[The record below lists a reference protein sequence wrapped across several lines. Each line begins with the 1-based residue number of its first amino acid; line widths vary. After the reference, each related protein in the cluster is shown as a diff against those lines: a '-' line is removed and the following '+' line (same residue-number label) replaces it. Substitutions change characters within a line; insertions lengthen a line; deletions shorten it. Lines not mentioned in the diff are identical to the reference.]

1 MKRIFQLLLIVL
13 FTTVTLF
20 GQKKNVK
27 CITNSNRTEIN
38 FTTNNLTFKKVTINQ
53 KEYTTLN
60 SDNSTALLKKGAP
73 EVLKISAATYIPDG
87 TTAVYSV
94 ISSDYYD
101 INNFYLAPSKGIT
114 YRNKNPNKIAYT
126 FGKEYSKDAFYP
138 GELFQKNN
146 QYQFRSITGQTI
158 WVYPYQYNP
167 VTKTLRVYKSI
178 TIGVEYKHRPQLA
191 SKKQKAN
198 IQTPQVFA
206 SMYSRNFVNYQQ
218 QRYAPVKEV
227 GKMIVISHPDF
238 IEQIKPFVYWKNQK
252 GQETEL
258 FAYNDADINSDPQM
272 LKEFISKKYYDQG
285 IAFVLLVGD
294 SQHIMPLYKSGDSDA
309 AYGHIEGDD
318 SYPEVIVGRFSGE
331 TTDDIKTM
339 VDRTIYYEKNL
350 TEKDTWIENAI
361 GIASDEG
368 GGGSGD
374 DGESDIQHI
383 TNINNDF
390 KSFGYN
396 NTTNLFDP
404 NVKPEQVINGFDNGA
419 GVINYVGHGGDTF
432 WLTSNFGLNQMSTLK
447 NENRCPFIFDVACVN
462 GNFKNKTCFAEGLT
476 RANNNGNPTGALA
489 IIASTINQ
497 SWDPPMDAQ
506 DEMVDILV
514 DSYRDNIKQTFG
526 GIAINGC
533 LHMNDE
539 YGYDGE
545 EMTNTWTIFGDP
557 SVTLRNRTPKNAVIN
572 HQSTIN
578 LGENCKFVVTSD
590 TDELLVTLSKEGKIV
605 TKGIIE
611 NGIVE
616 FDLGWYKTEGPLD
629 LTVTSQTIVT
639 YMARITANRL
649 FDVSINVFSNNNVRL
664 TNNVS
669 LSIDGNTLKSQNN
682 NNFTTKLE
690 KGEYNYKITAKE
702 YHDAEGTINITDKN
716 EVLNII
722 LIPIAT
728 NIDELKEAEPTIY
741 PNPATNNITV
751 NFNSN
756 ISESEYTIINSIGN
770 IVLNGILNGNQ
781 NNIDISRL
789 QPGLHFVKIK
799 TSSNTYI
806 KKLIVR

>member
-1 MKRIFQLLLIVL
+1 MKRLFQLLLIVL

-27 CITNSNRTEIN
+27 CITNSNRTEII

-60 SDNSTALLKKGAP
+60 SDNSTALLQKGAP

-114 YRNKNPNKIAYT
+114 YRDKNPNKITYT
-126 FGKEYSKDAFYP
+126 FGKEYNKDAFYP
-138 GELFQKNN
+138 GELFHKNN
-146 QYQFRSITGQTI
+146 QYQFRNITGQTI

-178 TIGVEYKHRPQLA
+178 TIGIEYKHRPQLA
-191 SKKQKAN
+191 SKRQKAN

-238 IEQIKPFVYWKNQK
+238 VEQIKPFVYWKNQK

-258 FAYNDADINSDPQM
+258 FAYNDAVINSDPEM
-272 LKEFISKKYYDQG
+272 LKAFITKKYYDEG

-318 SYPEVIVGRFSGE
+318 SYPEVIIGRFSAE
-331 TTDDIKTM
+331 TADDIKTM

-350 TEKDTWIENAI
+350 TEKDTWVENAI

-368 GGGSGD
+368 EGGSGD
-374 DGESDIQHI
+374 DGESDIQHM

-390 KSFGYN
+390 KTFGYD

-404 NVKPEQVINGFDNGA
+404 NVNSTQVSNGFDKGA

-432 WLTSNFGLNQMSTLK
+432 WVTSNFGINQISTLK

-476 RANNNGNPTGALA
+476 RANNNGKPTGALA

-497 SWDPPMDAQ
+497 SWAPPMDGQ

-514 DSYRDNIKQTFG
+514 DNYRDNIKQTFG

-545 EMTNTWTIFGDP
+545 KMTNTWTIFGDP
-557 SVTLRNRTPKNAVIN
+557 SVTLRNRTPKNAAIN
-572 HQSTIN
+572 HQNTITI
-578 LGENCKFVVTSD
+578 GEKSKFNVTSD
-590 TDELLVTLSKEGKIV
+590 TDNLLVTLSKDGKIV
-605 TKGIIE
+605 TKGYIE
-611 NGIVE
+611 NGAVE
-616 FDLGWYKTEGPLD
+616 FDFSSYQTEDTLD
-629 LTVTSQTIVT
+629 LTVTGQNTVT
-639 YMARITANRL
+639 YTAKIVVIKL
-649 FDVSINVFSNNNVRL
+649 FDVSINVYSNNNVRL

-669 LSIDGNTLKSQNN
+669 LSINGNTLKSQTNN
-682 NNFTTKLE
+682 SFTTKLK
-690 KGEYNYKITAKE
+690 KGEYNYKITAK
-702 YHDAEGTINITDKN
+702 DFQDTEGTLNITDKS

-722 LIPIAT
+722 MVPIAT
-728 NIDELKEAEPTIY
+728 GIDELNEAEPTIY
-741 PNPATNNITV
+741 PNPATYNITV

-756 ISESEYTIINSIGN
+756 ISDAKYTIINAIGN
-770 IVLNGILNGNQ
+770 VVLNGTLNNNQ
-781 NNIDISRL
+781 SNIDISNLR
-789 QPGLHFVKIK
+789 PGLYFVKIN
-799 TSSNTYI
+799 TSTNTFI
-806 KKLIVR
+806 KKLIVN